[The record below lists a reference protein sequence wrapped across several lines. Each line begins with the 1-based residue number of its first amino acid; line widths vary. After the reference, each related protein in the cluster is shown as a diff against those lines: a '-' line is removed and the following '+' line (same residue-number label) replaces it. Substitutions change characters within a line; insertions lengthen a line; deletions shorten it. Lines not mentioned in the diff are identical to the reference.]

1 MSKVKIN
8 NDIDSIKAAFG
19 NHCIN
24 LKNNI
29 NTKFVVV
36 LDQVELDILGLQY
49 YSYGYNADKG
59 YVFNLKTNEYIVP
72 VNTLTEVFL
81 ITL

>member
-19 NHCIN
+19 EHCLN

-29 NTKFVVV
+29 NAKFVVV
-36 LDQVELDILGLQY
+36 LDQVELDIIGFQY
-49 YSYGYNADKG
+49 YTYGYNDSKG
-59 YVFNLKTNEYIVP
+59 NVFNLKTKEYIIP
-72 VNTLTEVFL
+72 VNTQTEVFL

>member
-36 LDQVELDILGLQY
+36 LYQVELDILGLQH
-49 YSYGYNADKG
+49 YSYG
-59 YVFNLKTNEYIVP
+59 
-72 VNTLTEVFL
+72 
-81 ITL
+81 